1 MNERI
6 VSEITLMS
14 DEAIEVMLKK
24 FQEQVREWCDQNMG
38 SIKNKENSIESISM
52 NIQRTLTSFIL
63 LINLK

>member
-14 DEAIEVMLKK
+14 DEAIEIMLKK
-24 FQEQVREWCDQNMG
+24 FKEQVRDWCYENI
-38 SIKNKENSIESISM
+38 SAIKNKENSIENISM
-52 NIQRTLTSFIL
+52 EIRKSLTSFIL

>member
-14 DEAIEVMLKK
+14 DEAIEIMLKK
-24 FQEQVREWCDQNMG
+24 YKEQVHEWCHENI
-38 SIKNKENSIESISM
+38 STIKNKENSIENISM
-52 NIQRTLTSFIL
+52 EIRKSLTSFIL